1 MDRREF
7 LKRTAALGIGGAA
20 LLVPRSVRSVF
31 AAAQAH
37 PGLAAV
43 RGGEPG
49 EMFDRG
55 VAALGGMGRFVKK
68 GQTVVIKPN
77 MSWDVPPEGGAN
89 TNPALVE
96 RIVKRCLEAGASKV
110 YAFDHT
116 CDLWR
121 RSYKNSGVEDA
132 VSHAGGVPAPADS
145 GGYYQKV
152 SIAGGKVLK
161 EVSVHELLLE
171 CDVFINVPVL
181 KHHGGA
187 GITMGMKNLMGTV
200 WNRGEFHSKG
210 LHQCIADVSLFRR
223 PQLTVI
229 DAYRMMTRNGP
240 RGTSPGDLT
249 VLKAQILST
258 DIVAADTAAA
268 RIFGAD
274 PAGVAYIRSAAAM
287 GVGTMDLEALGV
299 ERIAL

>member
-7 LKRTAALGIGGAA
+7 LKRTAALGLGGAA
-20 LLVPRSVRSVF
+20 LLLPGGVRRAF
-31 AAAQAH
+31 GAREGL

-77 MSWDVPPEGGAN
+77 MSWDVPPERGGN
-89 TNPALVE
+89 TNPELVE
-96 RIVKRCLEAGASKV
+96 RIVRRCLEAGASKV

-121 RSYKNSGVEDA
+121 NSYRNSGVEEA
-132 VSHAGGVPAPADS
+132 VKRGGGVAAPADTS
-145 GGYYQKV
+145 GYFQKV
-152 SIAGGKVLK
+152 PLPGGRVLK
-161 EVSVHELLLE
+161 ETAVHELLLE

-223 PQLTVI
+223 PALTVI
-229 DAYRMMTRNGP
+229 DAYRMMTRHGP
-240 RGTSPGDLT
+240 RGTSEGDVT

-258 DIVAADTAAA
+258 DIVAGDAAAA

-274 PAGVAYIRSAAAM
+274 PKNVAYIRNAAEM
-287 GVGTMDLEALGV
+287 GIGTMDLESLGV
-299 ERIAL
+299 ERIVL

>member
-7 LKRTAALGIGGAA
+7 LKKTAALGLGGAA
-20 LLVPRSVRSVF
+20 LLLPGNVLRSFGAR
-31 AAAQAH
+31 QGL

-55 VAALGGMGRFVKK
+55 VAALGGMERFVKK

-77 MSWDVPPEGGAN
+77 MSWDVPPERGGN
-89 TNPALVE
+89 TNPFLVE
-96 RIVKRCLEAGASKV
+96 RIVRRCLEAGASKV

-116 CDLWR
+116 CDNWR
-121 RSYKNSGVEDA
+121 RCCKSSGVEEA
-132 VSHAGGVPAPADS
+132 VKNGGGVLAPADAP
-145 GGYYQKV
+145 GYYQKV
-152 SIAGGKVLK
+152 PLPGGRALK
-161 EVSVHELLLE
+161 ETSVHELLME

-200 WNRGEFHSKG
+200 WDRGEFHSKG
-210 LHQCIADVSLFRR
+210 LHQCIADVSLFRK
-223 PQLTVI
+223 PSLTVI

-240 RGTSPGDLT
+240 RGTSERDVT

-258 DIVAADTAAA
+258 DIVAGDTAAA
-268 RIFGAD
+268 KIFGTD
-274 PAGVAYIRSAAAM
+274 PKNVSYIRSAAEM
-287 GVGTMDLEALGV
+287 GVGTMDLESLGV

>member
-7 LKRTAALGIGGAA
+7 LKRSLAMSVGGAA
-20 LLVPRSVRSVF
+20 LLVPGSVKRVF
-31 AAAQAH
+31 AASGKL

-49 EMFDRG
+49 AMFDRG
-55 VAALGGMGRFVKK
+55 VAALGGLERFVKK
-68 GQTVVIKPN
+68 GQTVVLKPN
-77 MSWDVPPEGGAN
+77 MSWDVPPELAAN
-89 TNPALVE
+89 TNPELVE

-121 RSYKNSGVEDA
+121 NCYVNSGIESA
-132 VSHAGGVPAPADS
+132 VKRAGGIVSPAEAS
-145 GGYYQKV
+145 RYYQKV
-152 SIAGGKVLK
+152 SIAGAKSLK
-161 EVSVHELLLE
+161 EPSVHELLLE

-200 WNRGEFHSKG
+200 WNRRELHSKG
-210 LHQCIADVSLFRR
+210 LHQCIADLSLFRK
-223 PQLTVI
+223 PDLTVI
-229 DAYRMMTRNGP
+229 DAYRVMTRNGP
-240 RGTSPGDLT
+240 RGTSERDVT
-249 VLKAQILST
+249 VMKAQILST
-258 DIVAADTAAA
+258 DIVAGDTAGA
-268 RIFGAD
+268 RIFGIDPQNVGHIRIGAD
-274 PAGVAYIRSAAAM
+274 QGA
-287 GVGTMDLEALGV
+287 GTMDLDSVGV

>member
-7 LKRTAALGIGGAA
+7 LKKSLAAGIGGAA
-20 LLVPRSVRSVF
+20 LLVPGSLKRVF
-31 AAAQAH
+31 ADSGKL

-55 VAALGGMGRFVKK
+55 IAALGGMERFVKK
-68 GQTVVIKPN
+68 GQTVAIKPN
-77 MSWDVPPEGGAN
+77 MSWDVPPELAAN
-89 TNPALVE
+89 TNPELVE
-96 RIVKRCLEAGASKV
+96 RIVARCLEAGASKV

-121 RSYKNSGVEDA
+121 NCYVNSGIEAA
-132 VSHAGGVPAPADS
+132 VKRAGGIVSPAESAS
-145 GGYYQKV
+145 SYMKV
-152 SIAGGKVLK
+152 SIPGARVLK
-161 EVSVHELLLE
+161 ETSIHRLLLD

-187 GITMGMKNLMGTV
+187 GVTMGMKNLMGTV

-223 PQLTVI
+223 PNLTVI
-229 DAYRMMTRNGP
+229 DAYRMLARNGP
-240 RGTSPGDLT
+240 RGASASDVT

-258 DIVAADTAAA
+258 DIVAGDCAGA
-268 RIFGAD
+268 RIFGLD
-274 PAGVAYIRSAAAM
+274 PKDVGHIRM
-287 GVGTMDLEALGV
+287 GAELGAGTMDLDSLGV
-299 ERIAL
+299 ARIVL